1 MCMEAQG
8 AGRLQRHHWLWGL
21 QPRQPPPDVMGEEA
35 KDWEEFRGQRRSSVR
50 RYALLQLL
58 LPAALPSC

>member
-1 MCMEAQG
+1 MHGSPGSWEATE
-8 AGRLQRHHWLWGL
+8 APLLWGL
-21 QPRQPPPDVMGEEA
+21 QPREPPPGVMGEEA
-35 KDWEEFRGQRRSSVR
+35 RDWEEFRGQRRSSVR